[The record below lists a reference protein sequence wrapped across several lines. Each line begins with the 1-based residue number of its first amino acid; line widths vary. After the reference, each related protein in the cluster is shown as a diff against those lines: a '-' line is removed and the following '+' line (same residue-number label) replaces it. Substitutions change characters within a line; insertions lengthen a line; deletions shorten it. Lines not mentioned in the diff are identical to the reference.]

1 MKGIVSKIRL
11 NGFLE
16 VKTDEKVSV
25 LELTSCSAVN
35 VGDEIEGIL
44 DTVGG
49 REVNNL
55 TQKEPFDVYIH
66 EVN

>member
-1 MKGIVSKIRL
+1 MKGVVSKIRL

-16 VKTDEKVSV
+16 VKTDSKLSV

-35 VGDEIEGIL
+35 VGDEIEGTL

-49 REVNNL
+49 REVKNI
-55 TQKEPFDVYIH
+55 TQNEPFDVYIH